1 MEEEKKEKKS
11 LNFEIK
17 DKKINIIVTAVC
29 LVLMVA
35 LTISSAIIFRNFTN
49 YQTEF
54 KFTEGIDA
62 QGATRYTE
70 KFSKYSPKL
79 KGTKGDSTFYVIKGA
94 EEGPSV
100 LVLGG
105 THPNEPSGQIACT
118 LLMENIKVT
127 KGTYYFVTETN
138 KSAYNHSMP
147 LEASK
152 MYYEIETPSGI
163 RKFKFGSRATNTN
176 EQWPNPD
183 IYVHSSGQK
192 LSSTDTRNINRAYP
206 GSENGTYT
214 ERVAYAITQCILQND
229 ITITFDLH
237 EASPEYSTI
246 NAMICNSR
254 ALSSTGSTLAKA
266 LATDAQMWYIDDYF
280 KDLGIE
286 NSPENLHG
294 LTHRELG
301 TFTDSLVILCETS
314 NASQGKIRGAFD
326 SDLIVSGKD
335 KFYEYLVEYDKTHG
349 DKLIYGEPVE
359 LSVRVARHVEC
370 ILAVLSE
377 YNDDYLTF
385 DFGTSILTGEERNT
399 KLHALGEF
407 GFSNIPDYN
416 EICANGVGY
425 YL

>member
-1 MEEEKKEKKS
+1 
-11 LNFEIK
+11 
-17 DKKINIIVTAVC
+17 
-29 LVLMVA
+29 
-35 LTISSAIIFRNFTN
+35 
-49 YQTEF
+49 
-54 KFTEGIDA
+54 
-62 QGATRYTE
+62 
-70 KFSKYSPKL
+70 
-79 KGTKGDSTFYVIKGA
+79 
-94 EEGPSV
+94 
-100 LVLGG
+100 
-105 THPNEPSGQIACT
+105 
-118 LLMENIKVT
+118 
-127 KGTYYFVTETN
+127 
-138 KSAYNHSMP
+138 
-147 LEASK
+147 
-152 MYYEIETPSGI
+152 
-163 RKFKFGSRATNTN
+163 
-176 EQWPNPD
+176 
-183 IYVHSSGQK
+183 
-192 LSSTDTRNINRAYP
+192 
-206 GSENGTYT
+206 
-214 ERVAYAITQCILQND
+214 
-229 ITITFDLH
+229 
-237 EASPEYSTI
+237 
-246 NAMICNSR
+246 MICNSR
-254 ALSSTGSTLAKA
+254 AISSTGSTLAKA

-335 KFYEYLVEYDKTHG
+335 KFYEYLVEYSKTH
-349 DKLIYGEPVE
+349 DKIIYGEPVE